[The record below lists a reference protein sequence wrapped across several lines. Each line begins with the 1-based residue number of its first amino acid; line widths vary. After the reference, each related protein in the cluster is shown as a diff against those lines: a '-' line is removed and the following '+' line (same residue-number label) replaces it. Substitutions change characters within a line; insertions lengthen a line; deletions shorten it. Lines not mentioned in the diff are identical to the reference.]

1 MDLMEWLFI
10 LAVIDGPVL
19 ALVYFIW
26 RRWEVWRRN
35 EKSKSE

>member
-26 RRWEVWRRN
+26 RRWEDYQEFW
-35 EKSKSE
+35 

>member
-10 LAVIDGPVL
+10 LAVMDGPVL

-26 RRWEVWRRN
+26 RRFKN
-35 EKSKSE
+35 ETK